1 MRSVLIGSEY
11 PIKDTLLFYAQEFV
25 SCDSRRG
32 VADCYAFSC
41 FHQNIHLGNILPIR
55 HRERADTVVMNDDLL
70 GGESVL
76 LLVSVVHVDVVYQF
90 RHHALGERLRPC
102 VSPDG
107 ICSMPDI
114 TIIEQEKTIGKDLGS
129 LRWIMLKELKRLGIK
144 MRTGAV
150 VEKITE
156 TGVLIKTEAGT
167 ELISADNIIISTGSQ
182 PRKIDYLNQLEKN
195 GISYEIIGD
204 ARKPA
209 DVLNALQDAAKV
221 VF

>member
-1 MRSVLIGSEY
+1 MRW
-11 PIKDTLLFYAQEFV
+11 
-25 SCDSRRG
+25 
-32 VADCYAFSC
+32 
-41 FHQNIHLGNILPIR
+41 
-55 HRERADTVVMNDDLL
+55 
-70 GGESVL
+70 
-76 LLVSVVHVDVVYQF
+76 VSVCAPVY
-90 RHHALGERLRPC
+90 
-102 VSPDG
+102 SPDG